1 MNVSTCQVDS
11 LSRYIKDFPRST
23 RLNPIGKVVENM
35 SWSMIALLG
44 SIILYVGVSVFVKVK
59 QGKNTNKPDSDV

>member
-1 MNVSTCQVDS
+1 
-11 LSRYIKDFPRST
+11 
-23 RLNPIGKVVENM
+23 M